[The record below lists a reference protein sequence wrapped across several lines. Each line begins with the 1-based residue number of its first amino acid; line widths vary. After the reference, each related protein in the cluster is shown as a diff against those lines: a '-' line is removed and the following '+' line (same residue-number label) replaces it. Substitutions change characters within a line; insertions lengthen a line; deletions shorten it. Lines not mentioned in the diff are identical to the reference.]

1 MSTVAVEPTISAPGA
16 RPAGVSSPDDAA
28 HSIQAMF
35 DTIAPTYDRANHLL
49 SFGLDRFWWSRA
61 ARTLRPILARPEAQ
75 VLDLCCGT
83 GDLTLALDRYRPKV
97 PQGLKPLPSATGI
110 GTAEA
115 VPLSKTAP
123 STDRSTH
130 WDPVIPNE
138 GDRPASATVEGP
150 AVAVKQPAPILAA
163 DFSHNMLAL
172 AQPKFAGRNIVTL
185 EADALHLP
193 LADSSIDLVTFAFGF
208 RNLADYAAG
217 LAELYRVLRPGGEIA
232 ILECNQPGGLIGW
245 CYSLYFRRVLPTLG
259 GLISGTPR
267 AYAYLPDSVQRF
279 PRPPAMKQLI
289 TAAGFANPTWTSYT
303 LGTAGLY
310 RAAKP

>member
-1 MSTVAVEPTISAPGA
+1 VNEAPGA

-49 SFGLDRFWWSRA
+49 SFGLDRLWWTRA
-61 ARTLRPILARPEAQ
+61 ARALRPILQRPSAQ

-83 GDLTLALDRYRPKV
+83 GDLTLALDRYRPSSTT
-97 PQGLKPLPSATGI
+97 GPSTPAQ
-110 GTAEA
+110 
-115 VPLSKTAP
+115 AP
-123 STDRSTH
+123 SLGMTERGG
-130 WDPVIPNE
+130 V
-138 GDRPASATVEGP
+138 
-150 AVAVKQPAPILAA
+150 APILAA

-172 AQPKFAGRNIVTL
+172 ALPKFAGRNIVTL

-193 LADSSIDLVTFAFGF
+193 LPDSSVDLVTFAFGF

-217 LAELYRVLRPGGEIA
+217 LAELYRILRPGGEIA
-232 ILECNQPGGLIGW
+232 ILECNQPDGLVGW

-259 GLISGTPR
+259 GLISGTPH

-289 TAAGFANPTWTSYT
+289 TAAGFARATWTSYT

-310 RAAKP
+310 RAVKPAKPTL

>member
-1 MSTVAVEPTISAPGA
+1 MTPAPGA

-49 SFGLDRFWWSRA
+49 SFGLDRLWWTRA
-61 ARTLRPILARPEAQ
+61 ARTLRPILERPEAQ

-83 GDLTLALDRYRPKV
+83 GDLTLALDKHRPKLQ
-97 PQGLKPLPSATGI
+97 P
-110 GTAEA
+110 
-115 VPLSKTAP
+115 AP
-123 STDRSTH
+123 I
-130 WDPVIPNE
+130 PVIPSG
-138 GDRPASATVEGP
+138 GDRTASAAVEGP
-150 AVAVKQPAPILAA
+150 AVEVKQPAPILAA

-193 LADSSIDLVTFAFGF
+193 LADSSIDLVTFSFGF

-217 LAELYRVLRPGGEIA
+217 LAELYRILRPGGEIA

-245 CYSLYFRRVLPTLG
+245 LYSLYFRRVLPTLG

-279 PRPPAMKQLI
+279 PRAPAMKQLI

-310 RAAKP
+310 RARKP